1 MEKRRVRRDKM
12 VLEVKKNGP
21 KESSF
26 LSGISCFFFCFFVST
41 FKL

>member
-1 MEKRRVRRDKM
+1 M

-26 LSGISCFFFCFFVST
+26 LSGISCFFFYFFVST
-41 FKL
+41 FKLRI